1 MQDWSLP
8 LVLATAAFLML
19 VVWRVRPALPWSQSR
34 RANREA
40 LRTAL
45 SVVESAADNEA
56 RALALCDAADLVG
69 KRVAASANAPN
80 ATGLFL
86 RALREDPESVEVVRR
101 AVAGLAKRPRA
112 LESLLWRHLG
122 GATWTGPSRPAVR
135 ASLDA
140 LRVLYEGRL
149 RNTARA
155 RALAHAR
162 DALGDA

>member
-19 VVWRVRPALPWSQSR
+19 VVWRVRPAFPWSPR
-34 RANREA
+34 RQATREA
-40 LRTAL
+40 LRAAL
-45 SVVESAADNEA
+45 SVVESATDDEA

-69 KRVAASANAPN
+69 KRVVASAN

-86 RALREDPESVEVVRR
+86 RAVRTDPKSVEVVRR
-101 AVAGLAKRPRA
+101 VVAGLANRPRA

-122 GATWTGPSRPAVR
+122 VASWTGASRPAVR

-162 DALGDA
+162 DALGEA

>member
-19 VVWRVRPALPWSQSR
+19 VVWRVRPALPWSTSR

-45 SVVESAADNEA
+45 SVVESATDDQA

-69 KRVAASANAPN
+69 KRVAASANATN
-80 ATGLFL
+80 ANGLFL
-86 RALREDPESVEVVRR
+86 RALRTDPKSVEVVRR
-101 AVAGLAKRPRA
+101 TVAGLANRPRA
-112 LESLLWRHLG
+112 LESVLWRHLG
-122 GATWTGPSRPAVR
+122 VAAWTGAYRPAMR

-162 DALGDA
+162 DALGEA

>member
-1 MQDWSLP
+1 MQDWSTP

-19 VVWRVRPALPWSQSR
+19 VVWRVRPALPWSPNR
-34 RANREA
+34 RASRDA
-40 LRTAL
+40 LRTARAL
-45 SVVESAADNEA
+45 IESASDDPA
-56 RALALCDAADLVG
+56 RALALCDAADVVA
-69 KRVAASANAPN
+69 KRVVGSAN

-86 RALREDPESVEVVRR
+86 RALRADPRSVEVVRR
-101 AVAGLAKRPRA
+101 AVVGLAKRPRA

-122 GATWTGPSRPAVR
+122 VAAWTGASRPAVR

-162 DALGDA
+162 DALGEA

>member
-19 VVWRVRPALPWSQSR
+19 VVWRVRPALPWSPSR
-34 RANREA
+34 HASREA
-40 LRTAL
+40 LRAAL
-45 SVVESAADNEA
+45 SVVESATDDEA

-69 KRVAASANAPN
+69 KRVVASAN

-86 RALREDPESVEVVRR
+86 RAVRTDPKSVEVVRR
-101 AVAGLAKRPRA
+101 AVAGLANRPRA

-122 GATWTGPSRPAVR
+122 ATSWTGASRPAVR

-149 RNTARA
+149 RSTARA
-155 RALAHAR
+155 RALARAR
-162 DALGDA
+162 DALGET